1 MRDRI
6 LPAALAEAPPVWM
19 AMVSGPSRWLD
30 MKVIS
35 PALPWSERLTRTP
48 RSMAAFMTAW
58 FTPLSLVAATTSNAP
73 FRSSGRKPRSCTS
86 TPGGSPVWSIC
97 GAIITTSAP
106 ASASSFARRTPTAPP
121 PTITHR
127 RPRTVS
133 MIGSSAVGSS
143 ITPVYNDPM
152 PDLWQ
157 QQRDEKLS
165 RAQPLAARMRPRKL
179 DEFAGQQHFLGQGKL
194 LRRMLEADQLT
205 SVLFYGPPGTGKT
218 TLAELIAGYTQRHF
232 DRGNAAAVGVK
243 DVRHVL
249 DQARKRL
256 EHEGKRTI
264 FFLDEIH
271 RFNRAQQDVL
281 LGDVERGIVTLIG
294 ATTENPF
301 FAVNNALVSRS
312 QIFQFEPLSEED
324 IAGLIKRAIADEE
337 RGYGQ
342 LRVTI
347 DDEAIQHWATMC
359 DGDARRALAAL
370 EIAVLSE
377 QRTSD
382 TANHQ
387 RAIHINLNTAEQSI
401 QQKAIAYDR
410 DGDAHHDAISAYIK
424 SVRGSDPDAAIY
436 WLAKMLHAGEDP
448 MFIARR
454 IAILASEDIGNADPR
469 AISVASSCYE
479 IVHRIGLP
487 EARITLAQATTY
499 LATAPKSNASY
510 AAINQAMSD
519 VKTGRTVPVPRH
531 LRSGAYAGAKELGN
545 ATVYQYAHNSETGYV
560 EQTYLGVDKTYY
572 QPVDRGYEK
581 RIREYLAWIESQRE
595 KP

>member
-1 MRDRI
+1 MF
-6 LPAALAEAPPVWM
+6 AM
-19 AMVSGPSRWLD
+19 A
-30 MKVIS
+30 
-35 PALPWSERLTRTP
+35 
-48 RSMAAFMTAW
+48 
-58 FTPLSLVAATTSNAP
+58 
-73 FRSSGRKPRSCTS
+73 
-86 TPGGSPVWSIC
+86 
-97 GAIITTSAP
+97 
-106 ASASSFARRTPTAPP
+106 
-121 PTITHR
+121 
-127 RPRTVS
+127 
-133 MIGSSAVGSS
+133 
-143 ITPVYNDPM
+143 
-152 PDLWQ
+152 DLWQ
-157 QQRDEKLS
+157 EKRDEKVS
-165 RAQPLAARMRPRKL
+165 RAQPLAARMRPRTL
-179 DEFAGQQHFLGQGKL
+179 DEFAGQQHFLGEGKL

-281 LGDVERGIVTLIG
+281 LGDVERGIITLIG

-324 IAGLIKRAIADEE
+324 IAGLVKRAITDREQ
-337 RGYGQ
+337 GYGN
-342 LRVTI
+342 LSVTI
-347 DDEAIQHWATMC
+347 DEEAIAHWATVS
-359 DGDARRALAAL
+359 DGDARRALSAL

-377 QRTSD
+377 QRTGGSD
-382 TANHQ
+382 AP
-387 RAIHINLNTAEQSI
+387 IHIDLNTAEQSI

-410 DGDAHHDAISAYIK
+410 DGDSHHDAISAYIK

-469 AISVASSCYE
+469 ALQVAASCYE

-510 AAINQAMSD
+510 MAINQALID
-519 VKTGRTVPVPRH
+519 VKQGRTVPVPRH

-545 ATVYQYAHNSETGYV
+545 ATDYKYAHNSVTGFV
-560 EQTYLGVDKTYY
+560 DQTYLGVDKTYY
-572 QPVDRGYEK
+572 DPVDRGYEK
-581 RIREYLAWIESQRE
+581 RIKEYLAWIASQKERDSGQ
-595 KP
+595 

>member
-1 MRDRI
+1 
-6 LPAALAEAPPVWM
+6 M
-19 AMVSGPSRWLD
+19 A
-30 MKVIS
+30 
-35 PALPWSERLTRTP
+35 
-48 RSMAAFMTAW
+48 
-58 FTPLSLVAATTSNAP
+58 
-73 FRSSGRKPRSCTS
+73 
-86 TPGGSPVWSIC
+86 
-97 GAIITTSAP
+97 
-106 ASASSFARRTPTAPP
+106 
-121 PTITHR
+121 
-127 RPRTVS
+127 
-133 MIGSSAVGSS
+133 
-143 ITPVYNDPM
+143 
-152 PDLWQ
+152 DLWQ
-157 QQRDEKLS
+157 DQRTQLLAG
-165 RAQPLAARMRPRKL
+165 AQPLAARMRPTSL
-179 DEFAGQQHFLGQGKL
+179 DEFAGQRHFLGQGKL

-218 TLAELIAGYTQRHF
+218 TLAELIANHTQRHF

-249 DQARKRL
+249 GQARKRL
-256 EHEGKRTI
+256 EYENKRTI

-281 LGDVERGIVTLIG
+281 LGDVERGVITLIG

-312 QIFQFEPLSEED
+312 QIFQFEPLSEDD
-324 IAGLIKRAIADEE
+324 IARLIRRAIADEE
-337 RGYGQ
+337 RGFGKYDIT
-342 LRVTI
+342 L
-347 DDEAIQHWATMC
+347 DDDALAHWSTMS

-377 QRTSD
+377 QSKSQ
-382 TANHQ
+382 NP
-387 RAIHINLNTAEQSI
+387 NTQHPIPITLDIAEQSI

-410 DGDAHHDAISAYIK
+410 DGDAHYDAISAYIK
-424 SVRGSDPDAAIY
+424 SVHGSDPDAAIY

-469 AISVASSCYE
+469 ALAVASSCYD
-479 IVHRIGLP
+479 IVHRIGMP

-510 AAINQAMSD
+510 AAINAAMGD

-531 LRSGAYAGAKELGN
+531 LRSGDYAGAKQLGN
-545 ATVYQYAHNSETGYV
+545 ATDYRYAHNSDTGFV
-560 EQTYLGVDKTYY
+560 DQTYLGVDKTYY

-581 RIREYLAWIESQRE
+581 RIRDYLAWIEAQRDNQ
-595 KP
+595 

>member
-1 MRDRI
+1 MN
-6 LPAALAEAPPVWM
+6 L
-19 AMVSGPSRWLD
+19 
-30 MKVIS
+30 
-35 PALPWSERLTRTP
+35 
-48 RSMAAFMTAW
+48 
-58 FTPLSLVAATTSNAP
+58 
-73 FRSSGRKPRSCTS
+73 
-86 TPGGSPVWSIC
+86 
-97 GAIITTSAP
+97 
-106 ASASSFARRTPTAPP
+106 
-121 PTITHR
+121 
-127 RPRTVS
+127 
-133 MIGSSAVGSS
+133 
-143 ITPVYNDPM
+143 M

-157 QQRDEKLS
+157 EKRDQKVQG
-165 RAQPLAARMRPRKL
+165 AQPLAARMRPRSL
-179 DEFAGQQHFLGQGKL
+179 EDFAGQQQFLGEGKL

-218 TLAELIAGYTQRHF
+218 TLAELIAGYTKRHF

-281 LGDVERGIVTLIG
+281 LGDVERGIITLIG

-312 QIFQFEPLSEED
+312 QIFQFEPLSEDD
-324 IAGLIKRAIADEE
+324 IAGLIKRAIADKEK
-337 RGYGQ
+337 GYGQ
-342 LRVTI
+342 LNITI
-347 DDEAIQHWATMC
+347 DDNAIAHWATIS

-377 QRTSD
+377 QRATAKPATS
-382 TANHQ
+382 HQ
-387 RAIHINLNTAEQSI
+387 PQTSIHIDLNTAEQSI

-410 DGDAHHDAISAYIK
+410 DGDGHHDTISAYIK

-469 AISVASSCYE
+469 AIQVAASCYE
-479 IVHRIGLP
+479 IVHRIGMP
-487 EARITLAQATTY
+487 EARITMAQATTY

-510 AAINQAMSD
+510 MAINQAMSD

-545 ATVYQYAHNSETGYV
+545 ATDYKYAHNSENGFV

-572 QPVDRGYEK
+572 EPVDRGYEK
-581 RIREYLAWIESQRE
+581 RIREYLAWIEQQ
-595 KP
+595 KG